1 MNEVD
6 REVDVDVD
14 ADDDDVNNNND
25 IVHSTRHQSTQMAK
39 AKNASK
45 AIKTKRKMCE
55 NLKGKEED
63 GQEGE
68 RKTWGNNYRWV
79 KCCATRAKHK
89 PQKQQNNN

>member
-55 NLKGKEED
+55 NLKGKRRGWTGGRAENL
-63 GQEGE
+63 GQ
-68 RKTWGNNYRWV
+68 
-79 KCCATRAKHK
+79 
-89 PQKQQNNN
+89 QL